1 VTDHQPPNRFAAF
14 ARLRGNF
21 RLRGSMRRAAD
32 LVALAYIGFIAS
44 MATLTGAYYMLF
56 PELSALS
63 WDVMELPQ
71 GRWARA
77 PIMLALTPALTGVI
91 GTIVTRRMS
100 YGIISVLLTVFVCV
114 AVIRMLRSPVAPA
127 ISAGLLP
134 LVLGVTSWWYAPCI
148 LFGTTVLALL
158 SIPWKHF
165 AATHPDNSG
174 PLVNNSESSV
184 RNAESSLKTG
194 VSSAKS
200 GVPPFAYSSPADK
213 SDSSVKSSNPPFTES
228 PGATTGS
235 LLADS
240 SIAVTDALPA
250 SPPHESTASDP
261 VPPHENTGDAI
272 DLPTAAAAD
281 SLADSARTTDPLFF
295 GSSHTAEATAAAD
308 ASSSAESP
316 RAATPPPAFSLDEAT
331 GADTPPPPHAHEVP
345 ANDTQ
350 PPPSQSDAFPASAE
364 SLTTAANAAPSAE
377 SLGAGYSSR
386 GTAADD
392 ASSAAAGSSRYAA
405 DAPHATYVRSAES
418 PRAATNA
425 PNASPPHENT
435 GDAID
440 VPTAAAALR
449 LLIPL
454 LSFVALAMLAVKL
467 TGMRFVLFPPLVV
480 ILYEMLSHREH
491 CPWVGRPIAIPVA
504 CFASA
509 TGGYLFFAH
518 LPFAPLVAMLSMAWG
533 IAVLR
538 TLNLHMP
545 PVLAVA
551 LLPLVMTNPTIGYP
565 IAVGLGTTL
574 ASAWFEFLARWHWI
588 APLPSPRPHPDA
600 L

>member
-1 VTDHQPPNRFAAF
+1 
-14 ARLRGNF
+14 
-21 RLRGSMRRAAD
+21 MRRAAD

-77 PIMLALTPALTGVI
+77 PLMLALTPALTGFI

-134 LVLGVTSWWYAPCI
+134 LVLGVTSWWYSPCI

-158 SIPWKHF
+158 SIPWKHY
-165 AATHPDNSG
+165 AATHTDNSES
-174 PLVNNSESSV
+174 PLNNSESSA
-184 RNAESSLKTG
+184 RNAEFSLKPG
-194 VSSAKS
+194 ESSAKG
-200 GVPPFAYSSPADK
+200 GVPPFADSSPADN
-213 SDSSVKSSNPPFTES
+213 SDSSVKSSNPPFADT
-228 PGATTGS
+228 PRTAATNTPPPP
-235 LLADS
+235 
-240 SIAVTDALPA
+240 PA
-250 SPPHESTASDP
+250 HE
-261 VPPHENTGDAI
+261 
-272 DLPTAAAAD
+272 TAAAHVSTTVATAD
-281 SLADSARTTDPLFF
+281 SLADSAHTTDPLFF
-295 GSSHTAEATAAAD
+295 GSSHTAEATAAAG
-308 ASSSAESP
+308 ASSSAESSS
-316 RAATPPPAFSLDEAT
+316 AA
-331 GADTPPPPHAHEVP
+331 
-345 ANDTQ
+345 
-350 PPPSQSDAFPASAE
+350 
-364 SLTTAANAAPSAE
+364 
-377 SLGAGYSSR
+377 YSSR

-392 ASSAAAGSSRYAA
+392 APSAAAGSTNAA
-405 DAPHATYVRSAES
+405 DSS
-418 PRAATNA
+418 RAATTDA
-425 PNASPPHENT
+425 PPASPPHEGT

-440 VPTAAAALR
+440 VPSAAAALR
-449 LLIPL
+449 LLVPL

-467 TGMRFVLFPPLVV
+467 TGMRFILFPPLVV

-551 LLPLVMTNPTIGYP
+551 LLPLVMTHPTFGYP
-565 IAVGLGTTL
+565 VAVGLGTML

-588 APLPSPRPHPDA
+588 TPLPSLDLRQQ
-600 L
+600 

>member
-1 VTDHQPPNRFAAF
+1 MTDQQPPNRFAAF
-14 ARLRGNF
+14 ARLRRNF

-91 GTIVTRRMS
+91 GSVVTRRMP

-114 AVIRMLRSPVAPA
+114 VVIRVLRSPVAPA

-158 SIPWKHF
+158 SIPWKRY
-165 AATHPDNSG
+165 AATHAD
-174 PLVNNSESSV
+174 NSESSQKTF
-184 RNAESSLKTG
+184 ESSLRT
-194 VSSAKS
+194 AES
-200 GVPPFAYSSPADK
+200 GVKSAESVAPNPNANQCADPTFA
-213 SDSSVKSSNPPFTES
+213 ES
-228 PGATTGS
+228 PSAADSPHATT
-235 LLADS
+235 
-240 SIAVTDALPA
+240 DAPPA
-250 SPPHESTASDP
+250 SPPHEGTVERSAAPIFPRRIHRSRSTLCGVIDYRRHRRAIRRI
-261 VPPHENTGDAI
+261 VGCRLLVEPHCHRRRMERCRRFPSPCCRRVVEKPRR
-272 DLPTAAAAD
+272 LPARRHRSSRNAAD
-281 SLADSARTTDPLFF
+281 FP
-295 GSSHTAEATAAAD
+295 HV
-308 ASSSAESP
+308 
-316 RAATPPPAFSLDEAT
+316 AAT
-331 GADTPPPPHAHEVP
+331 
-345 ANDTQ
+345 
-350 PPPSQSDAFPASAE
+350 
-364 SLTTAANAAPSAE
+364 
-377 SLGAGYSSR
+377 
-386 GTAADD
+386 
-392 ASSAAAGSSRYAA
+392 
-405 DAPHATYVRSAES
+405 DAP
-418 PRAATNA
+418 P
-425 PNASPPHENT
+425 ASPPHEPAAH
-435 GDAID
+435 DAAAAIE
-440 VPTAAAALR
+440 VPTAAAAFR
-449 LLIPL
+449 LLVPL

-467 TGMRFVLFPPLVV
+467 TGMRFILFPPLVV

-565 IAVGLGTTL
+565 IAVGLGTML

-588 APLPSPRPHPDA
+588 APLPSAPP
-600 L
+600 LQ